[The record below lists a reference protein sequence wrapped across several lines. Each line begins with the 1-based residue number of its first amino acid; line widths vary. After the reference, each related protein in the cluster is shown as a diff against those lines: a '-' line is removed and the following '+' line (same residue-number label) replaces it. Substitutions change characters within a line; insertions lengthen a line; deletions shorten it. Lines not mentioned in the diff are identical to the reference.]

1 MHCRKCKREAWESGN
16 CMIRMNERGVP
27 GIFECKPSCF
37 NDNTFE
43 ENLDLA
49 LRRETIKVVK

>member
-1 MHCRKCKREAWESGN
+1 
-16 CMIRMNERGVP
+16 MNERGVP